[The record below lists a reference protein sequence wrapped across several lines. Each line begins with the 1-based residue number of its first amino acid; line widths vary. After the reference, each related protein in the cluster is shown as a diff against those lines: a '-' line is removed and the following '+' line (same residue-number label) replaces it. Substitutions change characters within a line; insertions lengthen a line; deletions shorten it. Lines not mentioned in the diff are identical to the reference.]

1 MRPSLRTLGAALLLG
16 GAFLF
21 SAGCSS
27 RPLTLTDVDGPVFF
41 IPGVP
46 FVQQAEETCGPS
58 SLAMVLR
65 FLGGTQTTADLLHET
80 RTEALRG
87 AMITDLAV
95 AAKRRGYAAEVVD
108 LDLARLKKSIDGGTP
123 VILLV
128 DQGIWAY
135 SVPHYLVA
143 YGYTADGIIVHTG
156 KTPGAVI
163 DAKALDAQWAKMG
176 RLALIV
182 SPGRKPR

>member
-1 MRPSLRTLGAALLLG
+1 MPRSLRFFGAALLLG
-16 GAFLF
+16 GAFFL
-21 SAGCSS
+21 SGGCAW
-27 RPLTLTDVDGPVFF
+27 RPLTLTTVDGPVFF

-46 FVQQAEETCGPS
+46 FLQQEEETCGPS

-65 FLGGTQTTADLLHET
+65 FLGSRETTAGLAVET

-87 AMITDLAV
+87 ALITDLSS
-95 AAKRRGYAAEVVD
+95 AAKRRGFTAEVVD
-108 LDLARLKKSIDGGTP
+108 LDLPRLKSRIDAGAP

-143 YGYTADGIIVHTG
+143 FGYTADGFIVHTG
-156 KTPGAVI
+156 KTSGAVI
-163 DAKALDAQWAKMG
+163 AAKTLDAQWAKMG
-176 RLALIV
+176 RLALVV
-182 SPGRKPR
+182 SQGRKR

>member
-1 MRPSLRTLGAALLLG
+1 MRRSLRSFGAALLVG
-16 GAFLF
+16 GAFFL
-21 SAGCSS
+21 SAGCAG
-27 RPLTLTDVDGPVFF
+27 RPLTLASVDGPVFF

-46 FVQQAEETCGPS
+46 FLQQEEETCGPS

-65 FLGGTQTTADLLHET
+65 FHGGTQTTAELVPET

-87 AMITDLAV
+87 ALITDLSN
-95 AAKRRGYAAEVVD
+95 AAKRRGYAADIVD
-108 LDLARLKKSIDGGTP
+108 LDLARLKASIDGGVP

-128 DQGIWAY
+128 DQGFLAY

-143 YGYTADGIIVHTG
+143 FGYTADGIVVHDG
-156 KTPGAVI
+156 KNSGAVI
-163 DAKALDAQWAKMG
+163 PAAKLDAQWARMG

-182 SPGRKPR
+182 SPGKKR

>member
-1 MRPSLRTLGAALLLG
+1 MRTLFRVLGVALLVG
-16 GAFLF
+16 GAFFL
-21 SAGCSS
+21 SAGCAT
-27 RPLTLTDVDGPVFF
+27 RPLTLTRVDGPVFF

-46 FVQQAEETCGPS
+46 FLQQEEETCGPS

-65 FLGGTQTTADLLHET
+65 FLGGKQTTAELTSET

-87 AMITDLAV
+87 ALITDLSS
-95 AAKRRGYAAEVVD
+95 AAKRRGYTAEIVD
-108 LDLARLKKSIDGGTP
+108 LDLPRLKWAIDSGTP

-128 DQGIWAY
+128 DQGFLVY

-143 YGYTADGIIVHTG
+143 YGYTADGIIVHDG
-156 KTPGAVI
+156 KTSGAVI
-163 DAKALDAQWAKMG
+163 AAKKLDAEWAKMG

-182 SPGRKPR
+182 SQGKKR